1 MLPHKLSIAP
11 MIDWTNSY
19 FRILMRL
26 LAPHALLYTEMLT
39 TQAIM
44 HQKDRCLFYTPIE
57 LPLALQ
63 LGGSDP
69 KALAQCAL
77 WAEECG
83 YSEININVGCPSD
96 RVQSGR
102 FGACLM
108 KEPDLVAQCVAEIKK
123 VVTIPVSIKT
133 RIGID
138 HFDSYEFFSALV
150 QSVVEA
156 GCDKLIVHARK
167 AWLKGLS
174 PKQNRT
180 VPPVNYDFV
189 YRIKQDFQHL
199 PVIIN
204 GNIQTMEDINRHLK
218 SVDGVMLGR
227 LAYQNPYAIAHI
239 HHALYPD
246 SVLPVREEIEQA
258 YRQLCGHDL
267 NTNKHYFVIKPLQNL
282 YHGLPGARLWKR
294 SLEKNCCVSID

>member
-1 MLPHKLSIAP
+1 VTQLTHKLSIAP

-26 LAPHALLYTEMLT
+26 LAPNALLYTEMLT

-44 HQKDRCLFYTPIE
+44 HQSDRCLFYTPIE
-57 LPLALQ
+57 SPLALQ

-69 KALAQCAL
+69 QALAQCAL
-77 WAEECG
+77 WAEDRG

-108 KEPDLVAQCVAEIKK
+108 KEPDVVARCVAELKK
-123 VVTIPVSIKT
+123 AVRIPVTIKT

-138 HFDSYEFFSALV
+138 HLDSYEFFSTLV

-180 VPPVNYDFV
+180 VPQINYDFV
-189 YRIKQDFQHL
+189 YRIKQDFKDL

-204 GNIQTMEDINRHLK
+204 GNIQTIDDVHTHLN
-218 SVDGVMLGR
+218 SVEGVMIGR
-227 LAYQNPYAIAHI
+227 LAYQNPFAIAEI
-239 HHALYPD
+239 HHTLYPE
-246 SVLPVREEIEQA
+246 VALPVREDIVQA
-258 YRQLCGHDL
+258 YRQRCGHDL
-267 NTNKHYFVIKPLQNL
+267 HSKKHYFVVKPLQNL
-282 YHGLPGARLWKR
+282 YHGLPGARLWRR
-294 SLEKNCCVSID
+294 SLEKES